1 MLPWGF
7 SFLQQVQ
14 HSGWQSEPGFMGT
27 RENRVRAEQSSERCC
42 ISSLKW
48 DSMASPQHPTK
59 AVWQWHS
66 LSRNTH
72 NASVT
77 WHKHTHTHA
86 RTMCQPSVRQYV
98 NTSQTRVLNVAAA
111 LSGDSQRN
119 CSLCFYL
126 WTTLGPGKLELDTS
140 TFAISH
146 FKGVVRYALETERS
160 TFNCDGNSDSR
171 RLWAAMP
178 PRASGT
184 ESERDTGW

>member
-1 MLPWGF
+1 
-7 SFLQQVQ
+7 
-14 HSGWQSEPGFMGT
+14 
-27 RENRVRAEQSSERCC
+27 
-42 ISSLKW
+42 
-48 DSMASPQHPTK
+48 MASPQHPTK

-72 NASVT
+72 NASVK
-77 WHKHTHTHA
+77 WHKHTHA

-146 FKGVVRYALETERS
+146 FKGVVRDTLETEHS
-160 TFNCDGNSDSR
+160 TFNCDGNSDSSTVVSRDASTGLWNREWKRHWLIVYRCEFVDPPHQQDVHIDKPAR
-171 RLWAAMP
+171 RRP
-178 PRASGT
+178 PLTTATLRLG
-184 ESERDTGW
+184 